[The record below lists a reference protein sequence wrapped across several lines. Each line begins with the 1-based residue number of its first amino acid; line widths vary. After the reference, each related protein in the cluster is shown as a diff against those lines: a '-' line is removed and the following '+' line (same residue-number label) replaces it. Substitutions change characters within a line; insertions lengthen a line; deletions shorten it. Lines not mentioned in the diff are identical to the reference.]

1 MVDTHYELIVI
12 GAGPGGYAAAFRA
25 ADLGKQVLLVDKF
38 DALGGVCLN
47 RGCIPSKALLHLAKI
62 IDDAK
67 SVESLGVTFEPPTL
81 DIDKIRT
88 WKESVISQLNKGI
101 TQMAKARG
109 VFRATGTAKFLSENS
124 ITVEESTGSLIYTF
138 DSCIVATGSRPS
150 KIPTFPE
157 DPRIISST
165 GALSL
170 KDIPETLLVVGG
182 GYIGLEMGSVYHAF
196 GSKVT
201 IVEFMP
207 SLLPGAD
214 ADLVKPLQKKLTA
227 DFNKIYLST
236 QLIDIIP
243 ENVDLTVH
251 FETTNGEKF
260 TESFDKVLVSVGRK
274 PNTENL
280 TLEKAGISLTDR
292 GFIPVN
298 DKRQTSIN
306 NIYAIGD
313 ITGDPMLAHKATHEG
328 KVAAEVISGDES
340 SSFDPKAIPA
350 VIFTDPE
357 IAWAGPTEAELKR
370 DGIPYV
376 KGEFPWQASG
386 RAIAL
391 DRTEGKTK
399 ILADPETNKIIG
411 IGIVGA
417 NAGDLISE
425 GMLAI
430 EMGADAEDIG
440 LTIHPHPSLSE
451 TVANAAE
458 IIEGTITDLYFPKNK

>member
-1 MVDTHYELIVI
+1 MVETHYELIVI

-47 RGCIPSKALLHLAKI
+47 RGCIPSKALLHLAKV

-67 SVESLGVTFEPPTL
+67 SVESLGVIFEPPTL

-101 TQMAKARG
+101 AQMAKARG

-138 DSCIVATGSRPS
+138 DSCIIATGSRPS

-236 QLIDIIP
+236 KVIDIIP
-243 ENVDLTVH
+243 ENVGLTVH

-451 TVANAAE
+451 TIANAAE
-458 IIEGTITDLYFPKNK
+458 MIEGTITDLYLPKSK